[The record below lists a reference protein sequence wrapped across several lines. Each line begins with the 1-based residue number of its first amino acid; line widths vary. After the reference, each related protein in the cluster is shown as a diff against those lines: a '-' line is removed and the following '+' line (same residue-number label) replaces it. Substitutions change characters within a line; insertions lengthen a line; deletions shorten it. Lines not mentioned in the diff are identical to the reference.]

1 MQKYILGK
9 SIEDDKANSIKDLK
23 DVGKIVWKFISSLY
37 EVHWDSLVVDNTN
50 ILFRNKVKSKFSPQ
64 VFKAPQNGKGKN
76 VINSV
81 FISSIPSLILAKS
94 SKKVNE
100 ILKFFKKNPIIQQKK
115 LYTQASFN
123 NNVLNIVRETL
134 KIKKTFLSL

>member
-1 MQKYILGK
+1 
-9 SIEDDKANSIKDLK
+9 
-23 DVGKIVWKFISSLY
+23 
-37 EVHWDSLVVDNTN
+37 VHWNSLVVDDTN
-50 ILFRNKVKSKFSPQ
+50 MLFRNKVKSKFSPQ

-100 ILKFFKKNPIIQQKK
+100 ILKFFKKNPVIQQKK